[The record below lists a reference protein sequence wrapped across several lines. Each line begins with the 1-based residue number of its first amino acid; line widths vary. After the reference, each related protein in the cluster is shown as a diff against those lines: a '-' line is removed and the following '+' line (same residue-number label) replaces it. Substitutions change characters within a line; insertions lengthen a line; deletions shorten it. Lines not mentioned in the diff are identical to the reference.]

1 MILPS
6 DEECRR
12 ILDELED
19 DPALTDWESE
29 FIESNANRTTFTDP
43 QRQVIAKFKDKY
55 DV

>member
-19 DPALTDWESE
+19 EPNLTEWEAD
-29 FIESNANRTTFTDP
+29 FVESNAWRKEFSDA
-43 QRQVIAKFKDKY
+43 QRQVIGKFQDKY

>member
-6 DEECRR
+6 HEECRR

-19 DPALTDWESE
+19 EPNLTEWEADFVE
-29 FIESNANRTTFTDP
+29 NNADRTFFTDA
-43 QRQVIAKFKDKY
+43 QRAVIAKFNEKY